1 MKRTLFKRKPH
12 KLAFKHSSPSNDIKD
27 EIQGLLRSIAIIR
40 DGGCVLRDYPQ
51 TGKCGGYTKDGNL
64 ILQYDHLNSR
74 THSISFADER
84 LGVLVCKRHHIFYKP
99 QYPFEYE
106 RCVIDAIGKERAD
119 LLYKVRQDRR
129 AYKMDWKLELLRLRQ
144 LFREISD

>member
-1 MKRTLFKRKPH
+1 MKRTLFKRKTH

-106 RCVIDAIGKERAD
+106 RCVIDAIGKERELAVFALT
-119 LLYKVRQDRR
+119 LLSVVPKTMK
-129 AYKMDWKLELLRLRQ
+129 AGA
-144 LFREISD
+144 